1 MISRLPREHRV
12 RGIVLMLVARG
23 VARGSGLPDRARVLP
38 ARRSGGFTLVEMLL
52 VMAVIAL
59 MAMIAVPQLMPTILL
74 SRLDG
79 AARHVAGYGRA
90 AMAQATL
97 MRETIIVKLD
107 LTNQEYWAVR
117 RLEKAASIFDEESKD
132 GKNKTATDK
141 KKKKRRD
148 TSRKQTGGN
157 DGRNDDFLN
166 LLGYGRSEKDGAAS
180 DENGMTEA
188 DLMRKQFDRFVQ
200 TQMLARS
207 KQVKRGGGILDEIG
221 PLFDKKFSLE
231 DEKETEEEVTDPLLS
246 RTSLPDGVVIES
258 VRVGGASHTKGEV
271 TIEITALGLSE
282 QVTFYLKGEDESYYT
297 VVWDPITGNVHIEKG
312 KKDVT

>member
-1 MISRLPREHRV
+1 MISPLPREHRV
-12 RGIVLMLVARG
+12 RGVVSMLIARG

-59 MAMIAVPQLMPTILL
+59 MAMIALPQLMPTILL

-90 AMAQATL
+90 AMAEATL

-117 RLEKAASIFDEESKD
+117 RVEKAASIFDEEQKD
-132 GKNKTATDK
+132 EKNKTATDK
-141 KKKKRRD
+141 KKKNSRD

-157 DGRNDDFLN
+157 DGRNNDFLN
-166 LLGYGRSEKDGAAS
+166 LLGYGRSEKQGATS

-188 DLMRKQFDRFVQ
+188 DMMRKQFDRFVQ

-207 KQVKRGGGILDEIG
+207 KQVKRGGILDEIG

-258 VRVGGASHTKGEV
+258 VRVGGANYTKGEV
-271 TIEITALGLSE
+271 TIEITALGLSD

-312 KKDVT
+312 KNDVT

>member
-1 MISRLPREHRV
+1 MISRLTREHRV
-12 RGIVLMLVARG
+12 RGVVSM
-23 VARGSGLPDRARVLP
+23 PD
-38 ARRSGGFTLVEMLL
+38 GFTLVEMLL
-52 VMAVIAL
+52 VMMVIAL
-59 MAMIAVPQLMPTILL
+59 MAAISVPQLMPTILL

-117 RLEKAASIFDEESKD
+117 RVEKAASIFDEESKD
-132 GKNKTATDK
+132 GKNKAATDK

-166 LLGYGRSEKDGAAS
+166 LLGYGRSEKDSVTS

-188 DLMRKQFDRFVQ
+188 DLMRNKFDRFVQ

-207 KQVKRGGGILDEIG
+207 KQVKRGGILDEIG

-258 VRVGGASHTKGEV
+258 VHVGGASYTKGEV
-271 TIEITALGLSE
+271 TIEITALGLSQ

-297 VVWDPITGNVHIEKG
+297 VFWDPITGNVHIEKG